1 MKTSGSVHGMRAV
14 MWLWFG
20 QLISLVGTGMTRFAG
35 TVWIWQQ
42 TESATAVAFFWFFVF
57 GPGIVL
63 SPIAGALVDRW
74 NRKRVLIG
82 ADLGAGLATIGLLVL
97 YLLGVLE
104 IWHFFVA
111 GFIAS
116 AFEAFQNPAQAASIT
131 TMVPREQFGR
141 ANGIMSM
148 VQFGATVVSPALAG
162 ILLAPIGLQ
171 GIFGIDVVTFLFA
184 VAVLFLLRIPQPPR
198 SAEGAQGAGSLR
210 KEIVY
215 GFRYLTGRTAL
226 LSLLGLFGMVTFLVA
241 FFVGVINPMILA
253 RTANDET
260 VLGLVLSLN
269 GVGGVLGG
277 LLLST
282 WGGPKTRIFGVLGG
296 VIAMNFGIALTG
308 LGQSLWLWGIG
319 AFLAAFFIPII
330 NGCNRAIFQSKIAPD
345 VQGRVFGVMRVVGQ
359 AAFPLAML
367 IVGPLADYVFEPAM
381 MSGGAL
387 APLFGAVV
395 GIGEGAGMSLMMLL
409 AGLAGILVGLLGF
422 VVRNVRDVETLLP
435 DQVPGNAAAAE

>member
-1 MKTSGSVHGMRAV
+1 
-14 MWLWFG
+14 
-20 QLISLVGTGMTRFAG
+20 
-35 TVWIWQQ
+35 
-42 TESATAVAFFWFFVF
+42 
-57 GPGIVL
+57 
-63 SPIAGALVDRW
+63 
-74 NRKRVLIG
+74 
-82 ADLGAGLATIGLLVL
+82 
-97 YLLGVLE
+97 
-104 IWHFFVA
+104 
-111 GFIAS
+111 
-116 AFEAFQNPAQAASIT
+116 PAQAASIT

>member
-1 MKTSGSVHGMRAV
+1 MRAV

-162 ILLAPIGLQ
+162 ILL
-171 GIFGIDVVTFLFA
+171 
-184 VAVLFLLRIPQPPR
+184 
-198 SAEGAQGAGSLR
+198 
-210 KEIVY
+210 
-215 GFRYLTGRTAL
+215 
-226 LSLLGLFGMVTFLVA
+226 
-241 FFVGVINPMILA
+241 
-253 RTANDET
+253 
-260 VLGLVLSLN
+260 
-269 GVGGVLGG
+269 
-277 LLLST
+277 
-282 WGGPKTRIFGVLGG
+282 
-296 VIAMNFGIALTG
+296 
-308 LGQSLWLWGIG
+308 
-319 AFLAAFFIPII
+319 
-330 NGCNRAIFQSKIAPD
+330 
-345 VQGRVFGVMRVVGQ
+345 
-359 AAFPLAML
+359 
-367 IVGPLADYVFEPAM
+367 
-381 MSGGAL
+381 
-387 APLFGAVV
+387 
-395 GIGEGAGMSLMMLL
+395 
-409 AGLAGILVGLLGF
+409 
-422 VVRNVRDVETLLP
+422 
-435 DQVPGNAAAAE
+435 

>member
-1 MKTSGSVHGMRAV
+1 MRAV